1 MLIVTIPPELMYIII
16 EFINTRDIRVLNKIE
31 AFKYYRP
38 IFNKYIE
45 KERRTIVDFYQI
57 NQKTSYEMNIRYDIG
72 TIEMGLNLDS
82 RRWGTYLVNVYK
94 DKLNFFKHL
103 LPNIKEKPIEKSI
116 KQFFKIVKIM
126 IEKYGHSVTNNI
138 VSPLK
143 YKPSF
148 DEYIQFR
155 MNAVVKSE

>member
-45 KERRTIVDFYQI
+45 KERRTNVDFYQI

-148 DEYIQFR
+148 DEYIKFR

>member
-45 KERRTIVDFYQI
+45 KERRTNVDFYQ
-57 NQKTSYEMNIRYDIG
+57 IG

-94 DKLNFFKHL
+94 DKLDFFKHL

-143 YKPSF
+143 YKPSV
-148 DEYIQFR
+148 DDYIKFR

>member
-94 DKLNFFKHL
+94 DKLDFFKHFL
-103 LPNIKEKPIEKSI
+103 
-116 KQFFKIVKIM
+116 FF
-126 IEKYGHSVTNNI
+126 
-138 VSPLK
+138 
-143 YKPSF
+143 
-148 DEYIQFR
+148 
-155 MNAVVKSE
+155 